1 MSIKVILFDHDGT
14 LVDSEPTHFRIWQG
28 VLAPY
33 GAELS
38 EAVYR
43 EHHAGLPALANAED
57 MIARFSLAVEPTLLA
72 RQKAA
77 ATREFLSQSAFPL
90 MPGVL
95 QVVRHFHTLG
105 LRQAIVTGS
114 GHAVVTATART
125 HGLEPML
132 ATTVSSD
139 DVERNKPH
147 PDGYLLAMQR
157 LGVSAEECVAVEDTE
172 HGLAAAVGAGI
183 TCLAVPND
191 MSQHQDFSRAA
202 DRFGGLADIVEWVE
216 ARRR

>member
-1 MSIKVILFDHDGT
+1 
-14 LVDSEPTHFRIWQG
+14 
-28 VLAPY
+28 
-33 GAELS
+33 
-38 EAVYR
+38 
-43 EHHAGLPALANAED
+43 
-57 MIARFSLAVEPTLLA
+57 MIARFSLAEEPALLA
-72 RQKAA
+72 RKKAV
-77 ATREFLSQSAFPL
+77 ATREFLDHSAFPL

-95 QVVRHFHTLG
+95 EVMRHFHALG
-105 LRQAIVTGS
+105 LHQAIVTGS
-114 GHAVVTATART
+114 GHAVVAATARS
-125 HGLEPML
+125 HGLESML

-157 LGVSAEECVAVEDTE
+157 LGLAADQCIAVEDTE

-191 MSQHQDFSRAA
+191 MSRHQDFSRAA
-202 DRFGGLADIVEWVE
+202 ARFGRLADIAEWVE